1 MNAVTQMTSDNSE
14 TISLLRDSVSG
25 TVPFDGKRIRNL
37 RGAAPDFDRSLWRAM
52 GEQGWLSI
60 LVPEAEGGL
69 GLGMAAAAAVAE
81 RLGAA
86 CAPEPYVMAGLLTP
100 YLLSRSSNQAQK
112 QGLMPAVLSGG
123 LLVSLAWQPA
133 GGSLDPDKAEVT
145 ARTQG
150 GDVVLSGQCRFVVP
164 ALADAYLVLAKGAD
178 GPLLALVEAKV
189 LAAGRTLEPG
199 PDGVASARLSL
210 SEVKVPADAVL
221 LSGETARTALRQAL
235 DLAVIAQCAE
245 LCGLMQRSLEMTLE
259 YLKTRQQ
266 FGAAIGSFQALQH
279 RSVDLFIQQEL
290 ARHATDAAVAK
301 ADRGANQG
309 VTGKALSLVASS
321 AKARAAQAAMLIGTQ
336 AIQLHGAIGFTDEY
350 DLGLY
355 MNRTVRLAAMLGN
368 AAWHRR
374 RFGDLSEGA

>member
-25 TVPFDGKRIRNL
+25 TVPFDGKRIRAL
-37 RGAAPDFDRSLWRAM
+37 RGAEPDFDRTLWRAM

-60 LVPEAEGGL
+60 LVPEEQGGL

-100 YLLSRSSNQAQK
+100 WLVSRSTNQARK
-112 QGLMPAVLSGG
+112 TDLMPAVLSGD

-133 GGSLDPDKAEVT
+133 GGSLDPAQGDIV
-145 ARTQG
+145 ARRHG
-150 GDVVLSGQCRFVVP
+150 EDIVLSGQCRFAVP
-164 ALADAYLVLAKGAD
+164 ALADAYLVLATADD
-178 GPLLALVEAKV
+178 GPVLVLVEAAKA
-189 LAAGRTLEPG
+189 AAGRVLEPG

-210 SEVKVPADAVL
+210 SEVTLPAEAVL
-221 LSGETARTALRQAL
+221 LSGDAVPAALRQAL

-301 ADRGANQG
+301 AEQG
-309 VTGKALSLVASS
+309 VTGKALSLAASS

-355 MNRTVRLAAMLGN
+355 VNRTVRLAAMLGN
-368 AAWHRR
+368 AAWHRN

>member
-25 TVPFDGKRIRNL
+25 TVPFDGKRIRAL
-37 RGAAPDFDRSLWRAM
+37 RGAEPDFDRSLWRAM

-60 LVPEAEGGL
+60 LVPEEQGGL
-69 GLGMAAAAAVAE
+69 GLGMAAASAVAE

-100 YLLSRSSNQAQK
+100 YLLSQSSNQAQK

-123 LLVSLAWQPA
+123 LLVSLAWQAA
-133 GGSLDPDKAEVT
+133 GGSLDPEQAEIT
-145 ARTQG
+145 ARMQG

-164 ALADAYLVLAKGAD
+164 ALADAYLVLAKAD
-178 GPLLALVEAKV
+178 SGPMLVLVEAAKI
-189 LAAGRTLEPG
+189 AAGRTLEPG

-221 LSGETARTALRQAL
+221 LSGAAALAALREAL

-245 LCGLMQRSLEMTLE
+245 LCGLMQRALEMTLE

-290 ARHATDAAVAK
+290 ARHATDAAVQK
-301 ADRGANQG
+301 AEQG
-309 VTGKALSLVASS
+309 TTGKALSLAASS

-355 MNRTVRLAAMLGN
+355 MNRTVRLAATLGN

>member
-25 TVPFDGKRIRNL
+25 TVPFDGKRIRSL
-37 RGAAPDFDRSLWRAM
+37 RGAEPDFDRTLWRAM

-60 LVPEAEGGL
+60 LVPEEQGGL

-100 YLLSRSSNQAQK
+100 YLLSQSSNQAQK
-112 QGLMPAVLSGG
+112 QGLMPAVLSGDH
-123 LLVSLAWQPA
+123 LVSLAWQPA
-133 GGSLDPDKAEVT
+133 GGSLDPEQADVT
-145 ARTQG
+145 ARMQG
-150 GDVVLSGQCRFVVP
+150 GDVVLSGQCRFVTP

-178 GPLLALVEAKV
+178 GPLLALVEAKA

-221 LSGETARTALRQAL
+221 LSGAAASTALRQAL
-235 DLAVIAQCAE
+235 DFAVIAQCAE

-259 YLKTRQQ
+259 YLKTRLQ

-290 ARHATDAAVAK
+290 ARHATDAAVQK
-301 ADRGANQG
+301 AEQGA
-309 VTGKALSLVASS
+309 TGKALSLPASS

-355 MNRTVRLAAMLGN
+355 MNRTVRLAATLGN
-368 AAWHRR
+368 AAWHRN
-374 RFGDLSEGA
+374 RFGYLSEGA